1 MRGSD
6 HFISSRWV
14 IMALATFANYKTKED
29 KMARARKV
37 EIGTARA
44 LALSAF
50 WSHGYQ
56 SLGVRKLEELT
67 GINRFMLQTEFGGK
81 QGLFLETIDSYIS
94 QWDENY
100 LIQIRA
106 GNIDQIVHFFNLRA
120 SNATAPEANNGCL
133 MINTLCEGQVEDSE
147 IKDRVFK
154 FMRLMRSSLRLALC
168 NERSQGSLKK
178 SVDIDE
184 ASEMLAN
191 ALIGMNVTIKL
202 HGKNEAAQAAAKQL
216 CKTVLSW
223 RKKS

>member
-1 MRGSD
+1 
-6 HFISSRWV
+6 
-14 IMALATFANYKTKED
+14 
-29 KMARARKV
+29 MARSRKV
-37 EIGTARA
+37 EIDAARA

-56 SLGVRKLEELT
+56 TLGVRKLEELT

-81 QGLFLETIDSYIS
+81 QGLFLETIDAYIS
-94 QWDENY
+94 QWDKDY

-106 GNIDQIVHFFNLRA
+106 GNIDQIVDFFNLRA
-120 SNATAPEANNGCL
+120 SNTTVSEANNGCL
-133 MINTLCEGQVEDSE
+133 MINTLCEGPVENSD
-147 IKDRVFK
+147 IKDRIFK
-154 FMRLMRSSLRLALC
+154 FMDLMRNSLSQALC
-168 NERSQGSLKK
+168 NERAQGSLKK
-178 SVDIDE
+178 TVDIDQ

-216 CKTVLSW
+216 CKTLLSW